1 MQFQHGS
8 QSHYQR
14 PAKQSKITSQRQ
26 YRIKEGDMFQELREV
41 IHSVTGETPQT
52 RRDILKK
59 ATELLRQ
66 LSREHVTTISRHES
80 LSPLVFSSALPYEI
94 DERSYTSYEPL
105 VIPNETWTR
114 NSSPISDTS
123 TTSSMLE
130 YQGHPQAE
138 FHHVGMVGDL
148 DLVQPTPS
156 QFQQTS
162 FSAQWNDLSLF
173 DPNIYQVPYYV
184 ESVGVD

>member
-26 YRIKEGDMFQELREV
+26 YRIKEGDRFQELREV

-59 ATELLRQ
+59 AAELLRH
-66 LSREHVTTISRHES
+66 LSREHAAMISRHGS
-80 LSPLVFSSALPYEI
+80 LSPLVFSSALPYEV
-94 DERSYTSYEPL
+94 DEGSYEPL

-114 NSSPISDTS
+114 NSSPMSDTS
-123 TTSSMLE
+123 TTGLMLE

-138 FHHVGMVGDL
+138 IHHVGVAGDWN
-148 DLVQPTPS
+148 LVQPTPS
-156 QFQQTS
+156 QFQQTA
-162 FSAQWNDLSLF
+162 FPGQWNDLSLF
-173 DPNIYQVPYYV
+173 HSNVDIDQVPYYV
-184 ESVGVD
+184 ESVGVN